1 MRNLKERLEPVKLSD
16 VQRQRILQN
25 VKGSRFQQENER
37 RWKLGPFIAS
47 SILAVAGLFILI
59 ALLSEPTSLLEQ
71 GAESSTASNVKL
83 DLSIKAVILA
93 TVASISMVISYIAL
107 QKNLH
112 EVKRWQ
118 TTTKLRAYMDN
129 KICSTIFYIVGLAV
143 IWSGTLLLTWAELY
157 VQIWFSMFCIF
168 SIFMWQIWLTRD
180 NEWCKCPHCGTP
192 LTRKAIRK
200 KTTWYF
206 RETCDECGKR
216 IYLIKRAESIVEV
229 VGLPFVFFMYYS
241 FFDLNPLL
249 TIITIVTVIWFTLRY
264 IMPYSYQFDKEPDKD
279 EKLW

>member
-25 VKGSRFQQENER
+25 VKDKPFQKENER
-37 RWKLGPFIAS
+37 RWKLGPLVAS
-47 SILAVAGLFILI
+47 SILAVAGLFILM
-59 ALLSEPTSLLEQ
+59 ALLSEPASLFKQ
-71 GAESSTASNVKL
+71 GAESSTTSSVKL
-83 DLSIKAVILA
+83 DLSIKALILA
-93 TVASISMVISYIAL
+93 MFTSISMVISYIAL
-107 QKNLH
+107 RKNLH

-129 KICSTIFYIVGLAV
+129 KIFSIIVYIVGLAV

-157 VQIWFSMFCIF
+157 VQIWFSMFSIF

-249 TIITIVTVIWFTLRY
+249 TIIMIVTVIWFTLRY